1 MNRFMGVVGVGSLRF
16 LRLNPQAMGVWT
28 NWLRAC
34 AGRAELP
41 LPPVKIQPQWMF
53 EHELWTGAVR
63 GFFPNATRAQ
73 GDAMTIELARH
84 GDHPDR
90 FVDSTWRLFGVEADF
105 DRLKILAKYT
115 HALITNRRLC
125 LEATF
130 QAGVLEW
137 PAVEVVGLKGLL
149 ASERWRRRWLTL
161 GGSVVAG
168 RLMALRNDPILGRL
182 SMLGLPWPPFDPELD
197 HGWRF
202 VSRKDA
208 MHLGV
213 LKPRSREGVPEI
225 PTIAAAEVEARFL
238 VDFGGV
244 GAARTGGE

>member
-1 MNRFMGVVGVGSLRF
+1 MGGW
-16 LRLNPQAMGVWT
+16 A

-34 AGRAELP
+34 AGKAELP
-41 LPPVKIQPQWMF
+41 PPPVTIQPQWMF

-63 GFFPNATRAQ
+63 GFFPNASRAQ
-73 GDAMTIELARH
+73 GDAMTIELALQ
-84 GDHPDR
+84 GDHPER

-105 DRLKILAKYT
+105 DRLKTLAKYT

-130 QAGVLEW
+130 DAGVLEW
-137 PAVEVVGLKGLL
+137 PAVEVVGLKGLP

-161 GGSVVAG
+161 GGSAIAG

-182 SMLGLPWPPFDPELD
+182 SMLGLPWPPFDPEL
-197 HGWRF
+197 

-213 LKPRSREGVPEI
+213 LKPRSREGLPQI
-225 PTIAAAEVEARFL
+225 PTIAAAEVEARLL
-238 VDFGGV
+238 VYFS
-244 GAARTGGE
+244 GARTQRTGGE